1 LGRSGIDVQPNVFHN
16 RIVIISAH
24 HATLR
29 RDPQVWPDTPETE
42 FRKYLGRFGLS
53 GQLATMPMKNL
64 SGGQKSRA
72 CFAEMSLRHPH
83 IMLFDEPTNVCGRRL
98 AFGCSL

>member
-1 LGRSGIDVQPNVFHN
+1 MAICTYYYYYF
-16 RIVIISAH
+16 
-24 HATLR
+24 LR
-29 RDPQVWPDTPETE
+29 AILYIQEWPDTPETE

-72 CFAEMSLRHPH
+72 CFAEMSLRKPH
-83 IMLFDEPTNVCGRRL
+83 IMLFDEPTNHLDIETIESL
-98 AFGCSL
+98 AWAINKYVH